1 LRDERKQAVETHVQ
15 QVNALLREAQ
25 RAGQDEDAGS
35 QDGSGADEWNGLA
48 DDPPVLPV
56 DHEEEYID
64 EDRYT
69 TVTVESVIVD
79 REGIHKPEESDE
91 GEGED
96 NNPETRS
103 SEAKQGERKQPLRK
117 KKKFRYETKLERQK
131 SSKKQRASR
140 RR

>member
-1 LRDERKQAVETHVQ
+1 MREERKQAVETHVQ
-15 QVNALLREAQ
+15 QVNDLLKEAQ
-25 RAGQDEDAGS
+25 RAGQDDGDS
-35 QDGSGADEWNGLA
+35 QDGSEAGEWSGFG

-91 GEGED
+91 EEDEGSNPGEQAVVKEGE
-96 NNPETRS
+96 P
-103 SEAKQGERKQPLRK
+103 KQALK
-117 KKKFRYETKLERQK
+117 KKKKRFRYETKFERQK
-131 SSKKQRASR
+131 ALKKQRASKR
-140 RR
+140 